1 MTVHKIAATA
11 DAAKAG
17 VRRLITTVA
26 TGRRAQLVV
35 AMLVGVLLGGG
46 FSAAATSVVG
56 GGGGHR
62 DRSEMSTGSH
72 FGPGGRDGGPHVP
85 EEGR

>member
-1 MTVHKIAATA
+1 MSVRDIASTA
-11 DAAKAG
+11 NAAKAG
-17 VRRLITTVA
+17 FRRLITTVA

-46 FSAAATSVVG
+46 FFAAATSATG
-56 GGGGHR
+56 GDHHR
-62 DRSEMSTGSH
+62 DRSDMSTGSH
-72 FGPGGRDGGPHVP
+72 FGPGGQNGGP